1 MSSLAILT
9 IYALIIIAIILI
21 AIISNIAT
29 GVNKERM
36 FLQKDNLGVDP
47 LGMLMYSLCFINYA
61 QTQPAHHPVQ
71 IRPLHTPAK

>member
-1 MSSLAILT
+1 MSSLPILA
-9 IYALIIIAIILI
+9 IYALIIILI